1 MKRLW
6 FAFAFLLIAAA
17 ACAYE
22 QITVKSNY
30 NEIKAVRD
38 EAITAEN
45 EDEKIKYCDEITE
58 KWENSYKSISLM
70 TDHSIF
76 QSADVSFGSLSDL
89 AREDKDSINE
99 TLIEAKSELEQIYD
113 SSKINFSNIF

>member
-30 NEIKAVRD
+30 NEIKAVID
-38 EAITAEN
+38 EA
-45 EDEKIKYCDEITE
+45 
-58 KWENSYKSISLM
+58 ISLM

>member
-17 ACAYE
+17 ACTYE

-30 NEIKAVRD
+30 NEINAVID